1 MVQMTPESFGRAS
14 AAMAPRTTK
23 IYQDLTAQ
31 MIALIQEGT
40 LRCGDRAPSVRQLS
54 RERGASAGT
63 VVHAYELLQAR
74 GYLRSRPRSG
84 FYISDAWRTTD
95 VQQRISSP
103 PRRPAK
109 LDVSQLVFE
118 VLEAMRS
125 PELVPLGSA
134 FPGPDLFPLKQLAHE
149 IGPSVRRL
157 HAWRSLEDLPPGNEK
172 LRRQISRRYLAA
184 GAHVPPEEIVVTAG
198 ALEAL
203 NLSLQVVT
211 DPGDVVLIESPS
223 FYGCLQAIESL
234 GRRALEVP
242 THPATGVDVDEVRK
256 LLGEHR
262 VRACWFMTA
271 FQNPLGA
278 TMPEAQRA
286 RLVRL
291 LAEHE
296 IPLIEDSVYADL
308 YLGEERPRCAK
319 AFDKRGLVLDC
330 GSFAKSLAPGYRL
343 GWVAAGRFAQSVWR
357 RKIMTSVATSVPIQ
371 AVIGDYLS
379 RGVYERHL
387 RRLRRELAVRQ
398 RLFLAAMQEH
408 MPVGMKW
415 TRPAG
420 GYLLWAELP
429 PGVDAI
435 RLHQRALTRG
445 ISLAPGPIFS
455 AHEAFR
461 HAIRLNYGHPW
472 AARTQA
478 ALQTLGVLIRQSA
491 GG

>member
-1 MVQMTPESFGRAS
+1 
-14 AAMAPRTTK
+14 MAVRTTK

-31 MIALIQEGT
+31 VIDLVQAGT

-54 RERGASAGT
+54 RDRGASAGT

-74 GYLRSRPRSG
+74 GYIKARPRSG

-95 VQQRISSP
+95 LQQRASSP
-103 PRRPAK
+103 PRRPAR
-109 LDVSQLVFE
+109 LDVSHLVFE

-125 PELVPLGSA
+125 TELVPLGSA
-134 FPGPDLFPLKQLAHE
+134 FPGPDLFPLKQLASE
-149 IGPSVRRL
+149 IGPSTRALHERR
-157 HAWRSLEDLPPGNEK
+157 SVEDLPPGNEK

-184 GAHVPPEEIVVTAG
+184 GAQVLPNEIVVTAG

-211 DPGDVVLIESPS
+211 NPGDIVLIESPS

-242 THPATGVDVDEVRK
+242 THPATGVDLDEVKR
-256 LLGEHR
+256 LLSQHA

-278 TMPEAQRA
+278 TMPDAARG

-291 LAEHE
+291 LAERQ
-296 IPLIEDSVYADL
+296 IPLIEDSVYSDL
-308 YLGEERPRCAK
+308 YLDEERPRSAK
-319 AFDKRGLVLDC
+319 AFDKHGLVLDC
-330 GSFAKSLAPGYRL
+330 GSFSKSLAPGYRL

-357 RKIMTSVATSVPIQ
+357 RKIMTSVATSIPIQ

-379 RGVYERHL
+379 RGGYDRHL
-387 RRLRRELAVRQ
+387 RRLRRELGSRQ
-398 RLFLAAMQEH
+398 KHFLEAMQEY
-408 MPVGMKW
+408 MPRGMKW

-420 GYLLWAELP
+420 GYLVWGELP
-429 PGVDAI
+429 SGVDAI
-435 RLHQRALTRG
+435 ELHQSALVRG

-455 AHEAFR
+455 ANDAFH

-472 AARTQA
+472 TTRMESS
-478 ALQTLGVLIRQSA
+478 LSTLGSLIRHAA

>member
-1 MVQMTPESFGRAS
+1 
-14 AAMAPRTTK
+14 MALRTTK

-31 MIALIQEGT
+31 MIALIQQGM
-40 LRCGDRAPSVRQLS
+40 LRCGERAPSVRQWS

-74 GYLRSRPRSG
+74 GYLRARARSG
-84 FYISDAWRTTD
+84 FYVSDAWRTTD

-109 LDVSQLVFE
+109 LDVSELVFE

-149 IGPSVRRL
+149 IGPSARRL
-157 HAWRSLEDLPPGNEK
+157 QPGRSVEDLPPGNEK

-211 DPGDVVLIESPS
+211 EPGDIVLIESPT

-242 THPATGVDVDEVRK
+242 THPVTGVDVDEVRK
-256 LLGEHR
+256 LLGQHR
-262 VRACWFMTA
+262 VKACWFMTV

-278 TMPEAQRA
+278 TMPEAERA

-291 LAEHE
+291 LAERE

-308 YLGEERPRCAK
+308 YLGEQRPRPAK

-330 GSFAKSLAPGYRL
+330 GSFSKSLAPGYRL
-343 GWVAAGRFAQSVWR
+343 GWVAAGRFAQSLWR
-357 RKIMTSVATSVPIQ
+357 RKIMASVATSVPIQ
-371 AVIGDYLS
+371 AVIGDYLG
-379 RGVYERHL
+379 RGGYERHL
-387 RRLRRELAVRQ
+387 RRLRRALALRQ
-398 RLFLAAMQEH
+398 RQFLAALAEH

-429 PGVDAI
+429 PGADAI
-435 RLHQRALTRG
+435 QLHQAALVRG

-455 AHEAFR
+455 AHGAFR
-461 HAIRLNYGHPW
+461 HAIRLNFGHPW
-472 AARTQA
+472 TARTEA
-478 ALQTLGVLIRQSA
+478 SLKALGALIRHAA

>member
-1 MVQMTPESFGRAS
+1 MTA
-14 AAMAPRTTK
+14 RTPK
-23 IYQDLTAQ
+23 LYEHLTAQ
-31 MIALIQEGT
+31 VIDMIQAGT
-40 LRCGDRAPSVRQLS
+40 LRCGDRAPSIRQLS
-54 RERGASAGT
+54 RERHASAGT

-74 GYLRSRPRSG
+74 GYVKARPRSG

-95 VQQRISSP
+95 LGQRASNP
-103 PRRPAK
+103 PRRPAR

-125 PELVPLGSA
+125 PDLVPLGSA
-134 FPGPDLFPLKQLAHE
+134 FPGPDLFPLRQLAGE
-149 IGPSVRRL
+149 IGPSTRRL
-157 HAWRSLEDLPPGNEK
+157 HERRSVEDLPPGNDK
-172 LRRQISRRYLAA
+172 LRRQIARRYLAA
-184 GAHVPPEEIVVTAG
+184 GAQVLPGEIIITAG

-211 DPGDVVLIESPS
+211 SPGDIVLIESPS

-242 THPATGVDVDEVRK
+242 THPATGVDLEELQK
-256 LLGEHR
+256 LLDEHP

-278 TMPEAQRA
+278 TMPEAARG

-291 LAEHE
+291 LADRG
-296 IPLIEDSVYADL
+296 IPLIEDSVYSDL
-308 YLGEERPRCAK
+308 YLDDERPRCAK
-319 AFDKRGLVLDC
+319 AFDRQGLVLDC
-330 GSFAKSLAPGYRL
+330 GSFSKSLAPGYRL
-343 GWVAAGRFAQSVWR
+343 GWVAAGRFAEALWR
-357 RKIMTSVATSVPIQ
+357 RKIMTSVATSSPIQ

-379 RGVYERHL
+379 RGGYERHL
-387 RRLRRELAVRQ
+387 RRLRRELGSRQ
-398 RLFLAAMQEH
+398 RCFLEAMRQY
-408 MPVGMKW
+408 MPAGMKW

-420 GYLLWAELP
+420 GYLVWAELP
-429 PGVDAI
+429 SGVDAI
-435 RLHQRALTRG
+435 ALQQAALMHG

-455 AHEAFR
+455 AHDAFH

-472 AARTQA
+472 TTRTEA
-478 ALQTLGVLIRQSA
+478 ALRTLGTLIRQAA

>member
-1 MVQMTPESFGRAS
+1 M
-14 AAMAPRTTK
+14 AAATTK

-31 MIALIQEGT
+31 MVALIQEGT
-40 LRCGDRAPSVRQLS
+40 LRCGERAPSVRQLS

-74 GYLRSRPRSG
+74 GYLRARPRSG
-84 FYISDAWRTTD
+84 FYISDAWRTAD

-109 LDVSQLVFE
+109 LEVSQLVFE

-125 PELVPLGSA
+125 PELIPLGSA
-134 FPGPDLFPLKQLAHE
+134 FPGPDLFPFRQLAHE

-157 HAWRSLEDLPPGNEK
+157 HASRSLEDLPPGNEK

-203 NLSLQVVT
+203 NLALQVVT
-211 DPGDVVLIESPS
+211 EPGDIVLIESPS

-242 THPATGVDVDEVRK
+242 THPVTGVDVDEVRT
-256 LLGEHR
+256 LIGQQR

-278 TMPEAQRA
+278 TMPEAQRS

-291 LAEHE
+291 LADHE

-308 YLGEERPRCAK
+308 YFGAERPRAAK
-319 AFDKRGLVLDC
+319 ASDKRGLVLDC
-330 GSFAKSLAPGYRL
+330 GSFSKTLAPGYRL
-343 GWVAAGRFAQSVWR
+343 GWVAAGRFAQSLWR

-371 AVIGDYLS
+371 AVIGDYLG
-379 RGVYERHL
+379 RGGYERHL
-387 RRLRRELAVRQ
+387 RRLRRELASRQ
-398 RLFLAAMQEH
+398 RLFLAALQEH
-408 MPVGMKW
+408 MPPGMKW
-415 TRPAG
+415 TRPSG

-429 PGVDAI
+429 LGVDAI
-435 RLHQRALTRG
+435 ELHQSALVRG

-455 AHEAFR
+455 ANEAFR

-472 AARTQA
+472 TARTEA
-478 ALQTLGVLIRQSA
+478 SLKTLGALIRHSA

>member
-1 MVQMTPESFGRAS
+1 
-14 AAMAPRTTK
+14 MAVRTTK
-23 IYQDLTAQ
+23 IYEDLTTQ
-31 MIALIQEGT
+31 VIALIQAGT

-74 GYLRSRPRSG
+74 GYLSARPRSG

-95 VQQRISSP
+95 LQQRASSP

-109 LDVSQLVFE
+109 LDVSELVFE
-118 VLEAMRS
+118 VLQAMRS
-125 PELVPLGSA
+125 RELVPLGSA
-134 FPGPDLFPLKQLAHE
+134 FPGPDLFPLKQLANE
-149 IGPSVRRL
+149 IGPSTRGL
-157 HAWRSLEDLPPGNEK
+157 HQWRSVEDLPPGNDK
-172 LRRQISRRYLAA
+172 LRRQIAGRYLAA
-184 GAHVPPEEIVVTAG
+184 GAHVLPEEIVITAG

-211 DPGDVVLIESPS
+211 DPGDIVLIESPS

-242 THPATGVDVDEVRK
+242 THPTTGVDIDEVRK
-256 LLGEHR
+256 LLGQHP

-278 TMPEAQRA
+278 TMPDAARG

-291 LAEHE
+291 LAERE
-296 IPLIEDSVYADL
+296 IPLIEDSVYSDL
-308 YLGEERPRCAK
+308 YLDDERPRCAK
-319 AFDKRGLVLDC
+319 AFDKHGLVLDC
-330 GSFAKSLAPGYRL
+330 GSFSKSLAPGYRL

-357 RKIMTSVATSVPIQ
+357 RKIMTSVATSIPIQ

-379 RGVYERHL
+379 RGGYERHL
-387 RRLRRELAVRQ
+387 RRLRRDLGLRQ
-398 RLFLAAMQEH
+398 NLFLEAMQEY
-408 MPVGMKW
+408 MPPGMKW

-429 PGVDAI
+429 PGVEAI
-435 RLHQRALTRG
+435 QLHRLALVRG

-455 AHEAFR
+455 ANGAFH

-472 AARTQA
+472 TTRTESS
-478 ALQTLGVLIRQSA
+478 LRTLGTLIRQTA

>member
-1 MVQMTPESFGRAS
+1 M
-14 AAMAPRTTK
+14 K
-23 IYQDLTAQ
+23 IYEELTTQ
-31 MIALIQEGT
+31 VIALIRAGT
-40 LRCGDRAPSVRQLS
+40 LRCGDRAPSIRQLS

-74 GYLRSRPRSG
+74 GYLKGRPRSG
-84 FYISDAWRTTD
+84 FYISDAWRSTD
-95 VQQRISSP
+95 LHLRASSP

-109 LDVSQLVFE
+109 LDVSNLVFE

-125 PELVPLGSA
+125 RELVPLGSA
-134 FPGPDLFPLKQLAHE
+134 FPGPDLFPLNQLASG
-149 IGPSVRRL
+149 IGACTRRL
-157 HAWRSLEDLPPGNEK
+157 DPWRTVEDLPPGNEK
-172 LRRQISRRYLAA
+172 LRRQIARRYLAA
-184 GAHVPPEEIVVTAG
+184 GAHVLPGEIVITAG

-211 DPGDVVLIESPS
+211 APGDIVLIESPA

-242 THPATGVDVDEVRK
+242 THPTTGVDVDEVEK
-256 LLGEHR
+256 LLDQQP

-278 TMPEAQRA
+278 TMPEAARG

-291 LAEHE
+291 LAARE

-308 YLGEERPRCAK
+308 YLGDERPRCAK
-319 AFDKRGLVLDC
+319 AFDKQGLVLDC
-330 GSFAKSLAPGYRL
+330 GSFSKNLAPGYRL
-343 GWVAAGRFAQSVWR
+343 GWVAAGRFAQALWR
-357 RKIMTSVATSVPIQ
+357 RKIMTSVATSIPIQ

-379 RGVYERHL
+379 KGGYDRHL
-387 RRLRRELAVRQ
+387 GRLRRELGSRQ
-398 RLFLAAMQEH
+398 GLFLQAMEKY
-408 MPVGMKW
+408 MPPGVKW
-415 TRPAG
+415 SRPDG

-429 PGVDAI
+429 PGTDAI
-435 RLHQRALTRG
+435 QLHRLALARG

-455 AHEAFR
+455 ASNAFH

-472 AARTQA
+472 TGRTES
-478 ALQTLGVLIRQSA
+478 ALRTLGSLIRHS
-491 GG
+491 GGG